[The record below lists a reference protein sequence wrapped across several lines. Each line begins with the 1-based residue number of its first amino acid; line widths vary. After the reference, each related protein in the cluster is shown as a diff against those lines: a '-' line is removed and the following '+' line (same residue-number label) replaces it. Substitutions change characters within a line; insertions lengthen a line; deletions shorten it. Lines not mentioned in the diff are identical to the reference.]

1 MFKYRT
7 QLFALLCSSL
17 LLLNASWA
25 EDKLRMNMRDADIR
39 ALIQWVADNT
49 GKNIVVHKDVKGN
62 VTVISPEPLSSKDA
76 YQVFLSVLDVHGYAA
91 IDTEQALKIIPKN
104 IATSGLALAKNSGSN
119 ADMVVSVIKIHNISA
134 AKLLGSLRPLISKE
148 AVISA
153 NPDSNSLIIA
163 DHYSTITHIRKLI
176 AELDQAGDSEIELVK
191 LKFANAADILNSLQS
206 LVPATSGESQQLSLS
221 MDERSNSL
229 LIAGEA
235 SKRAQIK
242 KLVAQL
248 DTELMGDGNTQVIY
262 LHYVDAKEMVPIL
275 KSLSS
280 SIQSDK
286 KESNSAISI
295 ESSVTTNA
303 LIINAPPAMLTTMKR
318 VIQQVDIRRAQVL
331 VEALVVEV
339 SGDVGEDLG
348 ISWVSEDLSAV
359 GDGLAGAVNT
369 LGDLSAGG
377 EVDGQFI
384 PGRGMTFGYFN
395 NGDLQAAIRALDATT
410 KANILST
417 PTVVAIDN
425 EEASLL
431 VGQNVP
437 FITGQSTGNASS
449 TNNPFTTIERK
460 DVGISL
466 VVTPRINRGDS
477 ITLEIKQK
485 TESIAPSLASASDL
499 ITNKREIITK
509 ALIKDGQ
516 MLVLGGLISD
526 ELTEKQEQVPILG
539 SIPILGA
546 LFRSTSTDH
555 VKKNLMV
562 FIHPVILKDDQHIN
576 EITQR
581 RYQFMQDLRARSQK
595 QQWQHE
601 LKSNTQMDDFST
613 FKPSTPTM

>member
-1 MFKYRT
+1 MFNYRS
-7 QLFALLCSSL
+7 QLYALLCCL
-17 LLLNASWA
+17 LMINSSWA
-25 EDKLRMNMRDADIR
+25 DDKLRMNMRDADIR

-49 GKNIVVHKDVKGN
+49 GKNIVVHKEVQGN
-62 VTVISPEPLSSKDA
+62 VTVISPEPLSRKDA

-91 IDTEQALKIIPKN
+91 IETEQALKIIPKN
-104 IATSGLALAKNSGSN
+104 IATSGLTLAKNSGQN
-119 ADMVVSVIKIHNISA
+119 ADMVVSVVKVQHISA
-134 AKLLGSLRPLISKE
+134 QKLVANLRPLISKE
-148 AVISA
+148 AVLSA
-153 NPDSNSLIIA
+153 NPESNSLIIA
-163 DHYSTITHIRKLI
+163 DRYNNINHIRKLI
-176 AELDQAGDSEIELVK
+176 TELDQSGDSEIELIK
-191 LKFANAADILNSLQS
+191 LKYANAADILNSLQS
-206 LVPATSGESQQLSLS
+206 LIPANSGNDSQQLSLS

-229 LIAGEA
+229 LVAGEA

-262 LHYVDAKEMVPIL
+262 LHYVDAKELVPIL

-286 KESNSAISI
+286 KETTSAISI
-295 ESSVTTNA
+295 ESSATTNA
-303 LIINAPPAMLTTMKR
+303 LIINAPPAMLNTMKR

-348 ISWVSEDLSAV
+348 ISWVSEDLSNV
-359 GDGLAGAVNT
+359 GDGVAGAVNT
-369 LGDLSAGG
+369 LGDLTAGG
-377 EVDGQFI
+377 EIDGQFV
-384 PGRGMTFGYFN
+384 PGRGLTFGYFD

-437 FITGQSTGNASS
+437 FITGQATGSSSS
-449 TNNPFTTIERK
+449 TNDPFTTIERQ

-485 TESIAPSLASASDL
+485 TESIAPSLATASDL

-526 ELTEKQEQVPILG
+526 ELTEKEERVPVLG

-546 LFRSTSTDH
+546 LFSSSSTDH

-562 FIHPVILKDDQHIN
+562 FIHPIILKDDQHIN
-576 EITQR
+576 EVTQR
-581 RYQFMQDLRARSQK
+581 RYQFMQELRARSQK

-601 LKSNTQMDDFST
+601 IKSNTKMEDYST
-613 FKPSTPTM
+613 YTPAAATM